1 MLLKNNYCPNCG
13 VELSRVRQGILG
25 TPCGLF
31 HIYPG
36 IAQLVI
42 DVVNGVRPDIQANV
56 EGGSVS
62 TQTFGDDVHEDVEAA
77 VIAVLDDMHEVIFPP
92 D

>member
-1 MLLKNNYCPNCG
+1 M
-13 VELSRVRQGILG
+13 G

-42 DVVNGVRPDIQANV
+42 DVVNGVRPDIKAKV
-56 EGGSVS
+56 DGSSVR
-62 TQTFGDDVHEDVEAA
+62 TETFGDDMHEDVEAA

>member
-1 MLLKNNYCPNCG
+1 M
-13 VELSRVRQGILG
+13 
-25 TPCGLF
+25 F

-42 DVVNGVRPDIQANV
+42 DVVNGVRSDIQASV
-56 EGGSVS
+56 DGGSVS